1 MNNPA
6 RVDTHRCS
14 PSELYANEVPQMS
27 LLSTRLPQCSLEAY
41 PTKLDARSAGHPAEA
56 ITSGA
61 AVAQRRYASLPA
73 QRLHT
78 VVSTSLCVCVCVCV
92 YRTGARLQ
100 AKGIS
105 GLVSEP
111 HSVWHAFAREPLGL
125 YPVNLCAMP
134 GLHVVKSPERS
145 GELGAV
151 AQS

>member
-1 MNNPA
+1 MNNLA

-61 AVAQRRYASLPA
+61 AVAQRRCVPHY
-73 QRLHT
+73 LHNVCT
-78 VVSTSLCVCVCVCV
+78 RWCRRHCVCVCV